1 MRDGLQ
7 KLKLNPTINLCED
20 DFDELSESGSASISA
35 LSFSIS
41 LLVHLHFQISF
52 KSTLYNAAAES
63 MLSQNCLAK
72 IVPACV
78 HTTVCC

>member
-20 DFDELSESGSASISA
+20 DFDELSESGSDSISA

-52 KSTLYNAAAES
+52 KSTLSCIMQLLRA
-63 MLSQNCLAK
+63 CLAK
-72 IVPACV
+72 IA
-78 HTTVCC
+78 